1 MSSWNF
7 VIYCSYR
14 FHTFLIRPETSYDE
28 LIKIIRTRLTFT
40 VDRYLL
46 EIYDVRFQTYVVLDD
61 EFIRNLQKRLP
72 KTSISTFEGRIRKQ
86 TRLAADHRSKDRKRQ
101 RTASISLDHDHTIIW
116 LLDPSIDH
124 SNDSRA
130 LKHQFHVTTTVDIAR
145 SMLDFDS
152 CIDVLIQNNTQ
163 TGNENQH
170 LTTFSN
176 QEECLNFLGQV
187 ESKMKILFIISNLSN
202 PEIVPLIVKRVQM
215 IYILGN
221 TTLLP
226 TYWNYD
232 DQSSL
237 LIFDDNICLIVRL
250 IRDLARNFLDKAALV
265 SKSSVEQTIVL
276 LKWARKLFH
285 RAMEIDWSSG
295 SETLHSIDR
304 QLETLETY
312 PSEKD
317 EKFAL
322 ECDEG

>member
-7 VIYCSYR
+7 VIYSSHR
-14 FHTFLIRPETSYDE
+14 FHTFLIHPQTSYDE
-28 LIKIIRTRLTFT
+28 LIKIIRTRLTFIL
-40 VDRYLL
+40 DHYLL
-46 EIYDVRFQTYVVLDD
+46 EIYDVRFRAYVVLDD

-72 KTSISTFEGRIRKQ
+72 RTSISTLEGRIRKQ
-86 TRLAADHRSKDRKRQ
+86 TRLTTEHRSKDRKRQ
-101 RTASISLDHDHTIIW
+101 RTSSTSLDQDHTIIW
-116 LLDPSIDH
+116 LDPSIDH

-130 LKHQFHVTTTVDIAR
+130 LKHQFHVTTTVDMAR

-152 CIDVLIQNNTQ
+152 CIDVSIQNNTQ

-170 LTTFSN
+170 VTTFTN
-176 QEECLNFLGQV
+176 QEECLNFLAQV

-232 DQSSL
+232 DQLSL
-237 LIFDDNICLIVRL
+237 LIFDDTICLVVRL
-250 IRDLARNFLDKAALV
+250 IRDLARNFLDKAELV
-265 SKSSVEQTIVL
+265 SKSSVEQTVVL

-285 RAMEIDWSSG
+285 RAMKIDCSSG

-304 QLETLETY
+304 QLETLEIH

-322 ECDEG
+322 ECDED